1 MVNGVNGVGAGMSAE
16 ELKAFV
22 QNLIEETLETKG
34 VGSQPVAEESVDEES
49 GVVSEETTT
58 ETVETNQV
66 ENPLTGFLTSV
77 TSLFGQMMNM
87 MMQLLGMSQGGT
99 TQDGAATDGANAA
112 ETGNGKY
119 VMSEDEKAYLTL
131 HPDYVRDLVAQDKFE
146 EQYGDKSSF
155 WNRLF
160 GQSRLDRIAQS
171 VTDEEIQAYLQLHPN
186 VIKDAI
192 ASGK

>member
-16 ELKAFV
+16 EIKSYV
-22 QNLIEETLETKG
+22 QELVEETLATKNVASET
-34 VGSQPVAEESVDEES
+34 VEESADEES
-49 GVVSEETTT
+49 GVISEETTT

-87 MMQLLGMSQGGT
+87 MMQLLGMSQSGT
-99 TQDGAATDGANAA
+99 TQTGEATDTANAA

-160 GQSRLDRIAQS
+160 GESRLDRIAQS
-171 VTDEEIQAYLQLHPN
+171 VTDEEIQAYLQLNPN

>member
-16 ELKAFV
+16 EIKSYV
-22 QNLIEETLETKG
+22 QELVEETLATKNVASET
-34 VGSQPVAEESVDEES
+34 VEESADEES
-49 GVVSEETTT
+49 GVISEETTT

-171 VTDEEIQAYLQLHPN
+171 VTDEEIQAYLQLNPN

>member
-1 MVNGVNGVGAGMSAE
+1 MVNGVNGVGAGMNAE
-16 ELKAFV
+16 EIKSYV
-22 QNLIEETLETKG
+22 QELVEETLATKNVASET
-34 VGSQPVAEESVDEES
+34 VEESADEES
-49 GVVSEETTT
+49 GVISEETTT

-171 VTDEEIQAYLQLHPN
+171 VTDEEIQAYLQLNPN